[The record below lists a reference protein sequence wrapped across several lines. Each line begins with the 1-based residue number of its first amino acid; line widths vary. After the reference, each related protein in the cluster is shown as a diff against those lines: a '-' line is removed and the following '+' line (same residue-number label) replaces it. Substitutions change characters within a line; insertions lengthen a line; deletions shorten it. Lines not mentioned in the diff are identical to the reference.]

1 MRIDG
6 KEISVTP
13 LLGILAHTMEAVI
26 DMTALATTFC
36 LRLMKFIFRATK
48 FPADTA
54 ICSNHS
60 SSSLPPHRRSLP
72 LGAGRVPG
80 FLDIQRT
87 GCRLF
92 FHACSAGPEEEKVH
106 LKVLE
111 QP

>member
-60 SSSLPPHRRSLP
+60 SSSLPPHRRRSFF
-72 LGAGRVPG
+72 R
-80 FLDIQRT
+80 DIQRT
-87 GCRLF
+87 GWLT

-106 LKVLE
+106 LKV

>member
-72 LGAGRVPG
+72 LGAGRVC
-80 FLDIQRT
+80 FSDIQRT
-87 GCRLF
+87 GWLIFSCLL
-92 FHACSAGPEEEKVH
+92 AVLALLVQEEKVH
-106 LKVLE
+106 LKV